1 MIKKIMRYMSKKT
14 EESSPKNSKADSL
27 IPKPY
32 KILDS
37 RIESSDSF
45 TLKVDMKCV
54 HDPGQ
59 FVEVTLPGIG
69 EAPISICSYS
79 KDYLML
85 NIRRVGNMTNLLSKM
100 KKGDTIFI
108 RGPYGKGYPMH
119 YFKGNN
125 IILIGGGCGIAPLRG
140 IIDYVDANRSDF
152 KEVFLFLGYR
162 SPDDILFK
170 HELDEWRKKYKLIIT
185 LDKNDEGKFCYNART
200 QFITEALK
208 NTGINNEQK
217 IVFVCGPPIM
227 MKIVVDILKNKGF
240 NDDQIYL
247 SFERHMKCGIQ
258 KCGHCMINGV
268 YVCKDGP
275 VFRYDQV
282 TGLSEKW

>member
-1 MIKKIMRYMSKKT
+1 MSEKIIKKTKKNKIS
-14 EESSPKNSKADSL
+14 SSPKSRFSNLL

-32 KILDS
+32 NVLDS
-37 RIESSDSF
+37 KIETSDTF
-45 TLKVDMKCV
+45 TLKVDMKCN

-79 KDYLML
+79 KEYIML
-85 NIRRVGNMTNLLSKM
+85 NIRRVGNMTNSLSKI

-119 YFKGNN
+119 HFKGNN
-125 IILIGGGCGIAPLRG
+125 IIIIGGGCGIAPLRG
-140 IIDYVDANRSDF
+140 IIDYVEANRGDF
-152 KEVFLFLGYR
+152 KEIHLFLGYR
-162 SPDDILFK
+162 SPDDLLFK
-170 HELDEWRKKYKLIIT
+170 QELDDWRKKYNLNVT
-185 LDKNDEGKFCYNART
+185 VDKNDEGKFCYNAKT

-208 NTGINNEQK
+208 NSGINNEQK
-217 IVFVCGPPIM
+217 IVFICGPPIM
-227 MKIVVDILKNKGF
+227 MKIVVDILKSKGF
-240 NDDQIYL
+240 HDDQIYL

-275 VFRYDQV
+275 VFRYDKV
-282 TGLSEKW
+282 TELSEKW